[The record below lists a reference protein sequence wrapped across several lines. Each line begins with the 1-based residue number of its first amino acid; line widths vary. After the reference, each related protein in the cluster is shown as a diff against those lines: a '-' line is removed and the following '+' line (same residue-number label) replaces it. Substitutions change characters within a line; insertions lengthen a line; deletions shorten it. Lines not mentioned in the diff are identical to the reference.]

1 MTKYEQLRQHLI
13 GAVMSDDVTEK
24 TLALEENAI
33 PGYFDGLNEIEI
45 MNLKTIRSDIW
56 RTRAELY
63 IAQAQSENV
72 AA

>member
-1 MTKYEQLRQHLI
+1 MTKYEQLKQHLI
-13 GAVMSDDVTEK
+13 NAVASNDVTEK
-24 TLALEENAI
+24 TRALEENAL
-33 PGYFDGLNEIEI
+33 PGYFDGLSEIEI

-63 IAQAQSENV
+63 ISQAQTENV